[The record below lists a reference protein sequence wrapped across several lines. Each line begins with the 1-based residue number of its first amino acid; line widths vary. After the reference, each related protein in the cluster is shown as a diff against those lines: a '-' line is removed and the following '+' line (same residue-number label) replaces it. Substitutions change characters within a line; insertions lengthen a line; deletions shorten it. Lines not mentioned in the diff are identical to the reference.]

1 MLLIGILVFLG
12 VVLTLGFQR
21 ASLPVWTLGL
31 GIFLLLASYFSQG
44 HTLLLT
50 VAWIIYVGVFGLLNI
65 RPLRVRL
72 LSSAIFLF
80 YRQVMPALSQTES
93 EALNAGNV
101 GWEGELFAGMPNW
114 QKLEQIPI
122 SRLTD
127 EERAF
132 MEGPVEA
139 FCSKV
144 DSWTMH
150 HTMHIPTELLDF
162 LRKNGFLGMIIPK
175 RYGGLEFSHFAHSQV
190 ITKLASASCAAAILT
205 SVPNS
210 LGPAELLLHY
220 GTEEQKNYYL
230 PRLAKGDDV
239 PCFALTSPVAGSDA
253 GAIEDYGIVCEAEFE
268 GKKQLCMRLNW
279 NKRYI
284 TLAPV
289 ATLLGLAF
297 KLYDPDHLLGKEENL
312 GVTCALIPTHLP
324 NVEVGRRHAPLHS
337 PFPNGPTR
345 GCDVIIPVDAIIGG
359 AKMAGQGWRMLM
371 ECLAAGR
378 GISLPSMATGGSR
391 MAALATGAYAR
402 IRTQFHMPIGKMG
415 GVEEALTR
423 VVGNIYAMEATR
435 VLTVSVLDQGQRPA
449 VASAIAKL
457 HTTEMARR
465 VVLDAMDIHGG
476 KGICMGSKN
485 YLAQGYIELPVSIT
499 VEGANI
505 LTRSMI
511 VFGQGAVRCHP
522 YVVPEMK
529 AAANPDRAAGLIEFD
544 QAIFA
549 HLGFI
554 VSNKIRAFVL
564 GLTNGRLS
572 TAPSGD
578 LKRYYQKFAR
588 FSAALAFMSD
598 MAMVSMGGELKRAE
612 KLSGRF
618 GDVLS
623 HLYVGSCVLKYYA
636 EGKYASEEL
645 PVVQWIC
652 EDLLFKMQT
661 QLDGILANFPNRF
674 LSAMCRVV
682 VFPRGQYLRAPSDRL
697 GSKVAKLFMEPT
709 KLRDRMSA
717 DLYTTPNDNNPA
729 AKVQAILPEVV
740 AMEALEK
747 RVASARREYPLT
759 AKTHAEWMETAV
771 THGVITPEEASTLSR
786 VYAAKMDVINVDDF
800 DPDFK

>member
-1 MLLIGILVFLG
+1 M
-12 VVLTLGFQR
+12 
-21 ASLPVWTLGL
+21 
-31 GIFLLLASYFSQG
+31 
-44 HTLLLT
+44 
-50 VAWIIYVGVFGLLNI
+50 
-65 RPLRVRL
+65 
-72 LSSAIFLF
+72 
-80 YRQVMPALSQTES
+80 
-93 EALNAGNV
+93 
-101 GWEGELFAGMPNW
+101 
-114 QKLEQIPI
+114 
-122 SRLTD
+122 
-127 EERAF
+127 
-132 MEGPVEA
+132 
-139 FCSKV
+139 
-144 DSWTMH
+144 
-150 HTMHIPTELLDF
+150 
-162 LRKNGFLGMIIPK
+162 
-175 RYGGLEFSHFAHSQV
+175 
-190 ITKLASASCAAAILT
+190 
-205 SVPNS
+205 
-210 LGPAELLLHY
+210 
-220 GTEEQKNYYL
+220 
-230 PRLAKGDDV
+230 
-239 PCFALTSPVAGSDA
+239 
-253 GAIEDYGIVCEAEFE
+253 
-268 GKKQLCMRLNW
+268 
-279 NKRYI
+279 
-284 TLAPV
+284 
-289 ATLLGLAF
+289 
-297 KLYDPDHLLGKEENL
+297 
-312 GVTCALIPTHLP
+312 
-324 NVEVGRRHAPLHS
+324 
-337 PFPNGPTR
+337 
-345 GCDVIIPVDAIIGG
+345 IIPVDAIIGG

-378 GISLPSMATGGSR
+378 GISLPSMVTGGSR
-391 MAALATGAYAR
+391 MGALATGAYAR
-402 IRTQFHMPIGKMG
+402 IRNQFHMPIGKMG

-423 VVGNIYAMEATR
+423 IVGNTYAMEATR

-465 VVLDAMDIHGG
+465 VVIDAMDIHGG
-476 KGICMGSKN
+476 KGICMGPKN

-529 AAANPDRAAGLIEFD
+529 AAANPDRAAGLKEFD

-554 VSNKIRAFVL
+554 VSNKTRAFVL

-572 TAPSGD
+572 AAPSGD

-618 GDVLS
+618 GDLLS
-623 HLYVGSCVLKYYA
+623 HLYVGSCVLKYYSD
-636 EGKYASEEL
+636 GKCASDEL
-645 PVVQWIC
+645 PVVQWVC

-661 QLDGILANFPNRF
+661 QLNGILANFPNRF
-674 LSAMCRVV
+674 LAAMCRIV

-697 GSKVAKLFMEPT
+697 GSKVAKTFMEPT
-709 KLRDRMSA
+709 KLRDRMAA

-729 AKVQAILPEVV
+729 AKAQAILPEVV

-771 THGVITPEEASTLSR
+771 KHGVVTPEEASALTRL
-786 VYAAKMDVINVDDF
+786 YAAKMDVINVDDF